1 MKDDVEFLDIFDNDD
16 KVKKEI
22 IVSKTID
29 EEVIK
34 RKKKD
39 ENKNV
44 KKKKKVKT
52 KALQLLFCGISA
64 LFILGCCVFYGI
76 RLIKYYRIYNPK
88 IDTKSGETLL
98 ANGITSHSEVVFEN
112 SGLYINAGNYIYK
125 GDVNNNYIKFNNM
138 LWRIVKINVDNTID
152 IILDDYVNILP
163 WSETSKSFSKSD
175 IYNYLNKTFLE
186 NIDKDMLVKN
196 SYCVD
201 KIEDLSNI
209 TCNSQDNDSY
219 VRFLDVTSFLN
230 SIVDKKSFL
239 VKEDEIYWLNDYN
252 DEKVWHTNGFNVS
265 MSDANTFYEVRPVVK
280 LKNSVT
286 FKEGDGTIGK
296 PYVVDKDNKITLG
309 SIVMLGKDKWIV
321 YDTKDNVKLMR
332 YDVLDKQYAFDK
344 ESLKYNSE
352 NIDSVAN
359 YLNTTYLDSLDYKNL
374 IINSEWYTGTY
385 ENSVDDIKK
394 DSVKTKVGM
403 PSLLDIK
410 FDSKINGYYMLNS
423 NNEMMYV
430 YENPLR
436 PSRVTSLR
444 NIRPCIAISK
454 DDASKLKY
462 SNGVFNWEG

>member
-1 MKDDVEFLDIFDNDD
+1 
-16 KVKKEI
+16 
-22 IVSKTID
+22 
-29 EEVIK
+29 
-34 RKKKD
+34 
-39 ENKNV
+39 
-44 KKKKKVKT
+44 
-52 KALQLLFCGISA
+52 
-64 LFILGCCVFYGI
+64 
-76 RLIKYYRIYNPK
+76 
-88 IDTKSGETLL
+88 
-98 ANGITSHSEVVFEN
+98 
-112 SGLYINAGNYIYK
+112 
-125 GDVNNNYIKFNNM
+125 
-138 LWRIVKINVDNTID
+138 
-152 IILDDYVNILP
+152 
-163 WSETSKSFSKSD
+163 
-175 IYNYLNKTFLE
+175 
-186 NIDKDMLVKN
+186 
-196 SYCVD
+196 
-201 KIEDLSNI
+201 
-209 TCNSQDNDSY
+209 
-219 VRFLDVTSFLN
+219 
-230 SIVDKKSFL
+230 
-239 VKEDEIYWLNDYN
+239 
-252 DEKVWHTNGFNVS
+252 
-265 MSDANTFYEVRPVVK
+265 
-280 LKNSVT
+280 
-286 FKEGDGTIGK
+286 
-296 PYVVDKDNKITLG
+296 
-309 SIVMLGKDKWIV
+309 MLGKDKWIV